1 MLLEEAGAIP
11 ATPGMVNSGQQMLL
25 QKSGIMPQFAPG
37 GKVVSGLAKFLEESK
52 IPQRLY
58 HGTTASEEKGAKAL
72 SQLKQSKE
80 GALGSGVY
88 MTPNPEFA
96 SQYAN
101 EAGGYVMPVH
111 TNLRNPLEIHST
123 SGVGGNGDPMKLAL
137 MQLGVPEAKAEKIIE
152 DAYEKRGY
160 IGKEV
165 MSRAQK
171 QGYDGIAQYRDGN
184 LNEVVSY
191 NPYNIKSATGNSG
204 EFNPYDPR
212 LSKAEGGHIEISP
225 QDMLAELLV
234 NNYEPQQF
242 AAGGKVASDEQLM
255 AIIEMA
261 KRQPGFLKKGAAK
274 ALGLT
279 GKMFNRLNPA
289 FQTMAAVDAGEQV
302 MDTLERAHQ
311 GDYRGAALS
320 GIGAMGAGVGMLPGW
335 IPQAA
340 SIPLSMGASYAQ
352 NYFDETDPHESRF
365 SLKNTTLN
373 K

>member
-171 QGYDGIAQYRDGN
+171 QGYDGIAQYRDGD
-184 LNEVVSY
+184 LAEVVSY
-191 NPYNIKSATGNSG
+191 NPMSIKSATGNTG
-204 EFNPYDPR
+204 DFDPYDPR
-212 LSKAEGGHIEISP
+212 LSKAEGGHISP
-225 QDMLAELLV
+225 QDMVAELIAA
-234 NNYEPQQF
+234 NQTPQMFKDGGRSIAKKLIMPGVLAGLLTPDIVEASQQAKEGKYGE
-242 AAGGKVASDEQLM
+242 AAGTAGLIAS
-255 AIIEMA
+255 
-261 KRQPGFLKKGAAK
+261 GFLSGPLQAILMGMYPSELGKGTLDEYYAERVPGSVLPA
-274 ALGLT
+274 
-279 GKMFNRLNPA
+279 RLKPEN
-289 FQTMAAVDAGEQV
+289 M
-302 MDTLERAHQ
+302 
-311 GDYRGAALS
+311 
-320 GIGAMGAGVGMLPGW
+320 
-335 IPQAA
+335 
-340 SIPLSMGASYAQ
+340 
-352 NYFDETDPHESRF
+352 
-365 SLKNTTLN
+365 K
-373 K
+373 